1 MYPNDGIERLESK
14 ANPRFQML
22 KRLAQ
27 DNQGARLQQRVW
39 LEGDHLIRAALQRG
53 YCPSSCIATEA
64 GYQALQSFGFPEP
77 SETIVLSVGLWR
89 ELSQLGSAC
98 QFACVVDLPTYGAI
112 DPLAPSVILDRI
124 QDPGNVG
131 SILRSA
137 SAFGYRQVLALV
149 GTAAL
154 WSPKVMR
161 AGMGAHFGLQLHESL
176 SSTDLL
182 SLSQLRCVTS
192 SHAGQAPEQI
202 LSVAGQRHVAWI
214 FGNEGQGVA
223 PELASTADGHVKID
237 QPGGEESLNV
247 AAAAAICLHASAV
260 YKK

>member
-137 SAFGYRQVLALV
+137 SALALS
-149 GTAAL
+149 GGERRRAEIARAL
-154 WSPKVMR
+154 AGRPSFILLDEPLAGIDPIAVAEIR
-161 AGMGAHFGLQLHESL
+161 ALV
-176 SSTDLL
+176 
-182 SLSQLRCVTS
+182 SQLKSR
-192 SHAGQAPEQI
+192 GI
-202 LSVAGQRHVAWI
+202 
-214 FGNEGQGVA
+214 GVLIT
-223 PELASTADGHVKID
+223 EHNVRETLEIID
-237 QPGGEESLNV
+237 RAYIIKHGSDRG
-247 AAAAAICLHASAV
+247 
-260 YKK
+260 